1 MKSLFIITLALAI
14 GFSANAA
21 PREITLPPDTSTL
34 RTSNLPGYAIAQ
46 RKCGICHSA
55 DYISFQAPGMNL
67 AQWTAEMAKMQHA
80 YGAPLTEE
88 EIKLVGAYL
97 AVTYGGVSADDPA
110 IVALSAAAAPAKKA
124 NTATIDVQTLLDS
137 HACLSC
143 HAIDT
148 KVLGPAFS
156 DVAAKYKGDANAE
169 GKVAASIQQGGVGK
183 WGQVP
188 MSPMTGLNPAEA
200 DALAAFV
207 LKQ

>member
-1 MKSLFIITLALAI
+1 MKSLFIITALAAFFPVI
-14 GFSANAA
+14 AGAA
-21 PREITLPPDTSTL
+21 EITLPADTSTL
-34 RTSNLPGYAIAQ
+34 RASELPGYAIAQ

-55 DYISFQAPGMNL
+55 DYISFQPPGMNL

-80 YGAPLTEE
+80 YGAPLSEE
-88 EIKLVGAYL
+88 EIKLLGAYL
-97 AVTYGGVSADDPA
+97 AVTYGSASANDPA
-110 IVALSAAAAPAKKA
+110 IKGLSGVAPVKA
-124 NTATIDVQTLLDS
+124 TTGAIDVQTLLDF

-148 KVLGPAFS
+148 KVVGPAFS
-156 DVAAKYKGDANAE
+156 DVAAKYQGDADAE
-169 GKVAASIQQGGVGK
+169 AKVVAAIQQGGVGK

-188 MSPMTGLNPAEA
+188 MPQTTGLSPAEA

>member
-1 MKSLFIITLALAI
+1 MKYLFIITLALAI

-34 RTSNLPGYAIAQ
+34 RASDLPGYAIAQ

-110 IVALSAAAAPAKKA
+110 IVVLSAAAASALA
-124 NTATIDVQTLLDS
+124 NIGTIDVQTLLDS

-156 DVAAKYKGDANAE
+156 DVAAKYKGVADAE
-169 GKVAASIQQGGVGK
+169 SKVAASIQQGGVGK

-188 MSPMTGLNPAEA
+188 MPPMTGLNPAEA